1 MVKKEYMELFI
12 NESQEHLDNLNNS
25 LLKLEKKFSIE
36 LVNEIFRSMHTLKGM
51 SATMGFEKISKLTH
65 KAEDVLDDIRKGKLE
80 GGTEIVDILFDT
92 VDILEELIKKIAGG
106 EGEEVDI
113 RPILDSLSEYSS
125 RSRTQQKKHF
135 RVVVHLQESCQ
146 LKSVR
151 AFIVLKNLKELG
163 EVVET
168 KPSVEE
174 MEREDAGL
182 RFEVLFSTNEGK
194 KRIAD
199 CILSLPEISDVEVL
213 EEAVSREGEIPKKEM
228 EEIKIRGPSTQ
239 SIRVN
244 LERLD
249 SIVNLVGELLI
260 NRARLEDISK
270 NNRIPELKEALTVY
284 GRLMD
289 DLQYEIMQMRM
300 VPVEHIFNRFPRTV
314 RDIAK
319 KREKEVDFTIK
330 GREIEVDRTI
340 LEEIS
345 EPLVHILRNAVDH
358 GIEKP
363 SEREKLGKPK
373 TGKLTICASREKDHV
388 AISIEDDGRGID
400 PKKVKEAAVQRGL
413 LTEEEARDITDEEA
427 LDLIFKPGFS
437 TATEI
442 TDTSGRG
449 VGMDVV
455 KAKIEP
461 LGGSVEVD
469 SEVGKGTKVTLK
481 LPLTL
486 AIVQALIVGING
498 EIYAIPLASV
508 NRIVDIRPEDI
519 KTVKRREVIKIS
531 DEIIP
536 LVRLC
541 PSVTKEKNGRTSVVI
556 VERGARKAGLVVDK
570 LISQQEIVIKSLGKL
585 FSEAKGFSGAT
596 ILGDGRVALI
606 LDTAALI
613 ESR

>member
-536 LVRLC
+536 LVRLR